1 MNAPPSGGG
10 RRMDNTREAEGKFR
24 TLQGA
29 PRVLGTTCLGAIT
42 IVGCLWALEIHNRIG
57 WVLFKEQFLA
67 VMLGLALIATFIGV
81 KPAARAEAAHV
92 PWYDWLL
99 ALLSVVVTGFVA

>member
-1 MNAPPSGGG
+1 PRLTTGLRAAPRSGAG
-10 RRMDNTREAEGKFR
+10 RRMEDTKEAAVKFR
-24 TLQGA
+24 SLQGA

-42 IVGCLWALEIHNRIG
+42 IVGWLWALEIHNRVG

-81 KPAARAEAAHV
+81 KADARAEAARV
-92 PWYDWLL
+92 PWYD
-99 ALLSVVVTGFVA
+99 